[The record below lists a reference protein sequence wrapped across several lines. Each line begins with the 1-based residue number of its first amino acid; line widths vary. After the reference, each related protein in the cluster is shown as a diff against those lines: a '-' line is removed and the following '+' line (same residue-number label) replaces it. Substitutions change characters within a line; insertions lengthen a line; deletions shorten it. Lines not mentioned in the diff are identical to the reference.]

1 MRPDKRILSRIPQY
15 ALGLAVVALAGG
27 CGTEPPVPGSIA
39 IAPRSVTLTDM
50 EPGAKTQLLA
60 TVRDQNGWTLEGV
73 VVNWSSSDSSVA
85 TVVGDGSLGRV
96 TVVDGGST
104 VVSASVG
111 TLEATASVTIKI
123 AHRWALLEFYRALGG
138 DGWHSNTNW
147 GSGQPL
153 DRWFGVTTDAE
164 GNVTRLRLVSNNLTG
179 PIPPELVHLQSLWEL
194 SLPRN
199 GLTGSIPPEF
209 GNLTE
214 LGYLHLSY
222 NRLAGP
228 IPPELG
234 NLTELEYLDL
244 GYNELTGPIPSEL
257 GNLQKLGYLAL
268 RVNELTGAIP
278 PELGNLQELGHLKL
292 LGNELTGAIPPEL
305 GNLQELGHLSLL
317 GNELTGAIPPELGN
331 LQLLRYLSLGYNE
344 LTGPIP
350 SELGNLQLL
359 GYLSLRGNDLTGPV
373 PPELANLKSISG
385 LAIDNTTVSGRLP
398 RELIGVPLKLFHWHD
413 SDLCS
418 PADEEFQEWLA
429 SIDDH
434 SGNRKCSS

>member
-1 MRPDKRILSRIPQY
+1 MRPNKRILSRIPQY
-15 ALGLAVVALAGG
+15 ALGLTVVALAGG

-60 TVRDQNGWTLEGV
+60 TVKDQNGWTLEGV

-96 TVVDGGST
+96 TVVGGGST

-111 TLEATASVTIKI
+111 TLEATASVTVKI

-164 GNVTRLRLVSNNLTG
+164 GNVTRLGLASNNLTG

-199 GLTGSIPPEF
+199 GLTGSIPPEL

-214 LGYLHLSY
+214 LGYLHLRY

-257 GNLQKLGYLAL
+257 GNLQ
-268 RVNELTGAIP
+268 
-278 PELGNLQELGHLKL
+278 ELGHLNL
-292 LGNELTGAIPPEL
+292 LGNELTGP
-305 GNLQELGHLSLL
+305 
-317 GNELTGAIPPELGN
+317 IPPELGN
-331 LQLLRYLSLGYNE
+331 LQLLRYLSLG
-344 LTGPIP
+344 
-350 SELGNLQLL
+350 
-359 GYLSLRGNDLTGPV
+359 GNDLTGPV
-373 PPELANLKSISG
+373 PPELANLKSLSG

-398 RELIGVPLKLFHWHD
+398 RELIGVPLKRFHWNNT
-413 SDLCS
+413 DLC
-418 PADEEFQEWLA
+418 PPPPPDEEFQEWLA